1 MRGAGLSSQRK
12 GWEGLCRPKSKG
24 LFSQEMAW
32 VKQARQEPHSRD
44 WGKG

>member
-1 MRGAGLSSQRK
+1 MSRWIDPISPESK
-12 GWEGLCRPKSKG
+12 NCRLHSKG
-24 LFSQEMAW
+24 LFSQEVVW